1 MNSKDEQRFLRDVHA
16 GVRLGKWAAPIMIAV
31 MVSVLGGTIKAA
43 NYFAE
48 IVEGQSALAGRVST
62 VEAARLREADQRD
75 READKRVAA
84 AKEAAAKLERQSND
98 IAVLTV
104 LVRDVRDSIKDLRV
118 AVRRMR

>member
-1 MNSKDEQRFLRDVHA
+1 
-16 GVRLGKWAAPIMIAV
+16 MIAV

-62 VEAARLREADQRD
+62 VEAARLREADQRE